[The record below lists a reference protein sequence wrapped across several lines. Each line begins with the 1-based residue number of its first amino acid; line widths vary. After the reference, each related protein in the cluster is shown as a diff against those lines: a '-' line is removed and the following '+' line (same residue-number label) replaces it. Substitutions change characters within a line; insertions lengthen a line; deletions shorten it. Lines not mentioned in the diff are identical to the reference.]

1 LIEMYEVSKNSKN
14 IKNYDLFLLYNETGD
29 NEIRNQIFDKYKYM
43 AEIISKKY
51 INRGIEYDDIYQI
64 ACMGLIFAIERF
76 DISKGF
82 EFTSFATPTI
92 LGEIKKYFRDKGW
105 AIKVPRKIQE
115 ISRKVNE
122 YSHILSNQ
130 LHRPPTIK
138 EIAEYANSTEEEILE
153 AFEAGK
159 MFNSQSLDEKF
170 DMSGDDNDLSLLD
183 IVGDEDKYYARI
195 ENEDFINKSMDK
207 LNDLEKNIIIQRFFE
222 NKTQSDIA
230 KELNISQM
238 TVSRIEKR
246 SLEKLRIEFYK

>member
-1 LIEMYEVSKNSKN
+1 MNEASKNSKN
-14 IKNYDLFLLYNETGD
+14 IKNHDLFLLYKENKD
-29 NEIRNQIFDKYKYM
+29 IEIRNQIFEKYKYM
-43 AEIISKKY
+43 AEIISRKY
-51 INRGIEYDDIYQI
+51 SNRGIEYDDIYQI

-122 YSHILSNQ
+122 YSNILSNQ
-130 LHRPPTIK
+130 LHRAPTIK
-138 EIAEYANSTEEEILE
+138 EIAEYANSTEEEVLE

-170 DMSGDDNDLSLLD
+170 DSNSDDNDLSLMD
-183 IVGDEDKYYARI
+183 VVGAEDKYFTNI
-195 ENEDFINKSMDK
+195 ENKDFIDKSMSK
-207 LNDLEKNIIIQRFFE
+207 LNELEKDIIMKRFYH

-230 KELNISQM
+230 K
-238 TVSRIEKR
+238 
-246 SLEKLRIEFYK
+246 

>member
-1 LIEMYEVSKNSKN
+1 MNETGQNSKN
-14 IKNYDLFLLYNETGD
+14 IKNQDLFFLYEKTRD
-29 NEIRNQIFDKYKYM
+29 IEARNQIFDKYNYM
-43 AEIISKKY
+43 AEIISRKY
-51 INRGIEYDDIYQI
+51 SNRGIEHDDIYQI
-64 ACMGLIFAIERF
+64 ACMGLIYAIERF

-115 ISRKVNE
+115 ISKKVND
-122 YSHILSNQ
+122 YNNLLSSQ
-130 LHRPPTIK
+130 LNRAPTIK
-138 EIAEYANSTEEEILE
+138 EIAEYVHSSEEEVLE

-170 DMSGDDNDLSLLD
+170 DMSNDESDISLMD
-183 IVGDEDKYYARI
+183 VVGSDDKYFIKI
-195 ENEDFINKSMDK
+195 ENEDFIKKSMDK
-207 LNDLEKNIIIQRFFE
+207 LNELERTIIIKRFYS

-238 TVSRIEKR
+238 TVSRIEKK
-246 SLEKLRIEFYK
+246 SLEKLRIEFNK

>member
-1 LIEMYEVSKNSKN
+1 MSEMSNNSKN
-14 IKNYDLFLLYNETGD
+14 IKNYDLFLKYNETRD
-29 NEIRNQIFDKYKYM
+29 VEVRNEIFEKYKYM
-43 AEIISKKY
+43 AEIISRKY
-51 INRGIEYDDIYQI
+51 SNRGIEYDDIFQI

-122 YSHILSNQ
+122 YSNILASQ
-130 LHRPPTIK
+130 LHRSPTIK

-159 MFNSQSLDEKF
+159 MFNSQSLDEKL
-170 DMSGDDNDLSLLD
+170 DTNGDDNDLSLMDLM
-183 IVGDEDKYYARI
+183 GDEDKYYKQI
-195 ENEDFINKSMDK
+195 ENQDFLDKSMEK
-207 LNDLEKNIIIQRFFE
+207 LNELEKNIIIKRFYH
-222 NKTQSDIA
+222 NKTQSEIA
-230 KELNISQM
+230 KELDISQM

>member
-1 LIEMYEVSKNSKN
+1 MNEASQNPKN
-14 IKNYDLFLLYNETGD
+14 IKNQDLFFLYEKTRD
-29 NEIRNQIFDKYKYM
+29 VEVRNQIFDKYKYM
-43 AEIISKKY
+43 AEIISRKY
-51 INRGIEYDDIYQI
+51 SNRGIEHDDIYQI
-64 ACMGLIFAIERF
+64 ACMGLIYAIDRF

-115 ISRKVNE
+115 VSKKVND
-122 YSHILSNQ
+122 YNNLLASQ
-130 LHRPPTIK
+130 LNRAPTIK
-138 EIAEYANSTEEEILE
+138 EIAEFIHITEEEVLE

-170 DMSGDDNDLSLLD
+170 DMSNDESDISLMD
-183 IVGDEDKYYARI
+183 VVGSDDKYFIKI
-195 ENEDFINKSMDK
+195 ENEDFIKKSMDK
-207 LNDLEKNIIIQRFFE
+207 LNELERKIILKRFYF

-238 TVSRIEKR
+238 TVSRIEKK
-246 SLEKLRIEFYK
+246 SLEKLRIEFNK

>member
-1 LIEMYEVSKNSKN
+1 MSEVSKYSKS
-14 IKNYDLFLLYNETGD
+14 IKNQDLFLLYSENRD
-29 NEIRNQIFDKYKYM
+29 IEIRNQIFEKYKYM
-43 AEIISKKY
+43 AEIISRKY
-51 INRGIEYDDIYQI
+51 SNRGIEYDDIYQI

-122 YSHILSNQ
+122 YSNILSNQ
-130 LHRPPTIK
+130 LHRAPTIK
-138 EIAEYANSTEEEILE
+138 EIAEYANSTEEEVLE

-170 DMSGDDNDLSLLD
+170 DMNSDDSDLSLMD
-183 IVGDEDKYYARI
+183 VVGAEDQYFTRI
-195 ENEDFINKSMDK
+195 ENKDFINKSMDK
-207 LNDLEKNIIIQRFFE
+207 LNDLEKDIIMKRFYH

-230 KELNISQM
+230 KDLNISQM
-238 TVSRIEKR
+238 TVSRIEKK
-246 SLEKLRIEFYK
+246 SLEKLRIEYYK

>member
-1 LIEMYEVSKNSKN
+1 MSEVSKYSKS
-14 IKNYDLFLLYNETGD
+14 IKNQDLFLLYSENRD
-29 NEIRNQIFDKYKYM
+29 IEIRNQIFDKYKYM
-43 AEIISKKY
+43 AEIISRKY
-51 INRGIEYDDIYQI
+51 SNRGIEYDDIYQI

-122 YSHILSNQ
+122 YSNILSNQ
-130 LHRPPTIK
+130 LHRAPTIK
-138 EIAEYANSTEEEILE
+138 EIAEYANSTEEEVLE

-170 DMSGDDNDLSLLD
+170 DMNSDDSDLSLMD
-183 IVGDEDKYYARI
+183 VVGAEDQYFTRI
-195 ENEDFINKSMDK
+195 ENKDFINKSMDK
-207 LNDLEKNIIIQRFFE
+207 LNDLEKDIIMKRFYH

-230 KELNISQM
+230 KDLNISQM
-238 TVSRIEKR
+238 TVSRIEKK
-246 SLEKLRIEFYK
+246 SLEKLRIEYYK

>member
-1 LIEMYEVSKNSKN
+1 MSEVSKYSKS
-14 IKNYDLFLLYNETGD
+14 IKNQDLFLLYSEKRD
-29 NEIRNQIFDKYKYM
+29 IEIRNQIFDKYKYM
-43 AEIISKKY
+43 AEIISRKY
-51 INRGIEYDDIYQI
+51 SNRGIEYDDIYQI

-115 ISRKVNE
+115 ISKKVNE
-122 YSHILSNQ
+122 YSNILSNQ
-130 LHRPPTIK
+130 LHRAPTIK
-138 EIAEYANSTEEEILE
+138 EIAEYANSTEEEVLE

-170 DMSGDDNDLSLLD
+170 DINSDDSDLSLMD
-183 IVGDEDKYYARI
+183 VVGAEDQYFTRI
-195 ENEDFINKSMDK
+195 ENKDFINKSMDK
-207 LNDLEKNIIIQRFFE
+207 LNDLEKDIIMKRFYH

-230 KELNISQM
+230 KDLNISQM
-238 TVSRIEKR
+238 TVSRIEKK
-246 SLEKLRIEFYK
+246 SLEKLRIEYYK

>member
-1 LIEMYEVSKNSKN
+1 MNEAKNSKN
-14 IKNYDLFLLYNETGD
+14 IKNYDLFLLYKENKDIEV
-29 NEIRNQIFDKYKYM
+29 RNQIFEKYKYM
-43 AEIISKKY
+43 AEIISRKY
-51 INRGIEYDDIYQI
+51 INRGIEFDDIYQI
-64 ACMGLIFAIERF
+64 ACMGLIFAIDRF
-76 DISKGF
+76 DITKGF

-122 YSHILSNQ
+122 YSNILSNQ
-130 LHRPPTIK
+130 LHRAPTIK
-138 EIAEYANSTEEEILE
+138 EIAEYANSSEEEVLE

-170 DMSGDDNDLSLLD
+170 DMNSEDSDLSLMD
-183 IVGDEDKYYARI
+183 IVGEEDKHFIRI
-195 ENEDFINKSMDK
+195 ENKDFIDKSMNK
-207 LNDLEKNIIIQRFFE
+207 LNELEKDIITKRFYH

-238 TVSRIEKR
+238 TVSRIEKK